1 MKMWLF
7 FIMFRLHI
15 VFQGV
20 SFCGSTMSLTIVE
33 NLPGEKEMKKLV
45 LIGLVIVSTAAGCG
59 RGWLPFRG
67 APCNSNC
74 VHATP
79 AYDGCQ
85 DCTSGHAGYEGYEGG
100 QYGGGIVSEQP
111 YYGGPAVPG
120 TNIAPPMTG
129 LPRAGG

>member
-15 VFQGV
+15 TFQGV

-67 APCNSNC
+67 AMCHGNC
-74 VHATP
+74 VNATP

-85 DCTSGHAGYEGYEGG
+85 DCTSGQARYEGYEGG
-100 QYGGGIVSEQP
+100 IISEQP
-111 YYGGPAVPG
+111 YLGGSAIPG
-120 TNIAPPMTG
+120 TNMAPPMTG
-129 LPRAGG
+129 IPRAGG